1 MKKIGTY
8 IFFILLSIVF
18 FNACKSKEQAIRILL
33 EKKEKEE
40 RILNLIRHSVEFETF
55 SGSLSLT
62 IKPGEKSKSTT
73 AGAQLKIKK
82 DEVVDLSLYIPFIM
96 KEVFRMYIT
105 PDSLLIID
113 RINKLYFTESMHNL
127 KNRLPFD
134 FDYFS
139 MQALFSNQLFIAGKE
154 FIDQNEL
161 ESFGLRED
169 EFQVYLRNTDSQ
181 GINYDF
187 TSDYTNRI
195 LQTKMYK
202 GKGDVNM
209 SWDYKEFGLTSN
221 NRLFPML
228 MQMKL
233 QLPEDNFSMNMIFN
247 KIEINTPF
255 VPEVKIPEKYTRIN
269 MEQVIKIIQ
278 SL

>member
-55 SGSLSLT
+55 SGSLSLA